1 MCRAFDSHG
10 FADLKRGLF
19 KYASFTSLYPK
30 GDPRRFNLGTPE
42 ELLSSIKRTWRVT
55 PTSARIIEDVE
66 LLPEV
71 LNKIIEA
78 RGCVVQDEQF
88 RGLRTGRRAEGS
100 GQLAP
105 KLRRHQRLADID
117 SYIPNVPEID
127 EAKGYD

>member
-1 MCRAFDSHG
+1 M
-10 FADLKRGLF
+10 
-19 KYASFTSLYPK
+19 
-30 GDPRRFNLGTPE
+30 
-42 ELLSSIKRTWRVT
+42 SSIKRTWRVT

-105 KLRRHQRLADID
+105 KLRRHQHLADIGLCAL
-117 SYIPNVPEID
+117 NVPEID
-127 EAKGYD
+127 EARDTIRRGLTGKQLLESTCLM